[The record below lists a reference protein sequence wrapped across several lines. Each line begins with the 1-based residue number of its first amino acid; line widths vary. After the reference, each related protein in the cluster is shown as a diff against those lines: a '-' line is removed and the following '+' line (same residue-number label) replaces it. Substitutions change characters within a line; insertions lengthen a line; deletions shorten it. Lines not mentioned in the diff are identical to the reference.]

1 MLHLPRWC
9 YDMIISVWIH
19 CYIIYDIWWYSTIYV
34 YDMYSIYICIYIY
47 IYIYTIHI
55 YIHTPVL
62 HPMLRYSSAPRPSLQ
77 RWRLPGRFL
86 DQGCHPLGRGQ
97 RDAAALLRDGRAERH
112 HRVDSTGAVGSR
124 KNGQVMGDLY
134 GDLTVFIV
142 IWQVSWGL

>member
-1 MLHLPRWC
+1 
-9 YDMIISVWIH
+9 
-19 CYIIYDIWWYSTIYV
+19 
-34 YDMYSIYICIYIY
+34 
-47 IYIYTIHI
+47 
-55 YIHTPVL
+55 
-62 HPMLRYSSAPRPSLQ
+62 MLRYSSAPRPSLQ
-77 RWRLPGRFL
+77 RRRLPGRFL

-142 IWQVSWGL
+142 I